1 MAVNFHLR
9 AVEQDYEV
17 AKKIKP
23 IMVDISTVTIDDKNS
38 QKGLLK
44 LTLSITYFFVLAY
57 FLVKLLA

>member
-1 MAVNFHLR
+1 MAVNYHLR
-9 AVEQDYEV
+9 AAEQDYEV